1 MEAEYQVNVTGLVC
15 FIIPLTKESPEECG
29 TGIAS
34 INAEYNVHVAAW
46 PVHLESMCARILGVT
61 EICLQLN
68 CTV

>member
-34 INAEYNVHVAAW
+34 INAECNAHIFL
-46 PVHLESMCARILGVT
+46 PGLCTGSMYAQILT
-61 EICLQLN
+61 EMCLQPML
-68 CTV
+68 